1 MSLLIFLTWFF
12 LRRRR
17 QAHMPELHGDTHT
30 PYEKYASTSTSGGA
44 VYEVGEHESRM
55 PAAEMAGNT
64 RPVELDGT
72 SALR

>member
-1 MSLLIFLTWFF
+1 
-12 LRRRR
+12 
-17 QAHMPELHGDTHT
+17 MPELHGDTHT